1 MTSSNTSSETN
12 MITTILFFVGGL
24 VILILGADVLLRGAT
39 RLAAAAGVSPLAIG
53 LTIVAIG
60 TASPEIAVSLQAS
73 IDGQADLTLGN
84 VLGSNIFN
92 ILFILGVTA
101 MIAPIVIAEQL
112 IRMDAPIMLAVSILV
127 LALALDGR
135 IGVFD
140 SLILLAGLIGY
151 TIFALRQSRVE
162 SQNVQNEYAEEYA
175 EKQPRTTANTVAN
188 ILFILVGLGML
199 ALGSR
204 WLVDSAIAIARVLR
218 VSELIIGLTIVA
230 VGTSLPEVTT
240 SVIAALKKETDIAVG
255 NAIGS
260 NIFNLLGVLGAGAL
274 LAPGG
279 IPVSVRVL
287 QFDFLVMIF
296 VALVCLPIFY
306 IDNRIS
312 RMEGTLLLIYYVSYM
327 AYILMQATSNS
338 ALSSIA
344 WLMIIFV
351 PLTFIA
357 LVVFAIR
364 SSRLRQRA
372 KSSLSS
378 Q

>member
-1 MTSSNTSSETN
+1 
-12 MITTILFFVGGL
+12 
-24 VILILGADVLLRGAT
+24 
-39 RLAAAAGVSPLAIG
+39 
-53 LTIVAIG
+53 
-60 TASPEIAVSLQAS
+60 
-73 IDGQADLTLGN
+73 LGN